1 MKQVLVSMRLRRC
14 LRREDG
20 QALTEYVTIVGMTA
34 LTVIASMALFITPVA
49 MAFVRLFRHMALYLT
64 TN

>member
-1 MKQVLVSMRLRRC
+1 MSLRHRC
-14 LRREDG
+14 WNESG

-34 LTVIASMALFITPVA
+34 LTVIACMGLFITPVA
-49 MAFVRLFRHMALYLT
+49 LAFIRLFRHMALYLT